1 MLDRTRPYGE
11 VMGNTR
17 ARYVQDGIEYDAT
30 GAPLEPGA
38 AETPQEEAQEKPRRG
53 RKSRQ

>member
-30 GAPLEPGA
+30 GAPIITEPGPKA
-38 AETPQEEAQEKPRRG
+38 DDQEKPKRG
-53 RKSRQ
+53 RKGRQ